1 MVGRFVEPRS
11 VHRSRTANKKGAK
24 RAPFL
29 MADREGF
36 EPPVQSPVRRI
47 SSAVHSTT
55 LPPVRGKG
63 APILNPGSACKGSGR
78 RARAVRYFARHRHR
92 LAGRRR
98 KCRRRALSH
107 PPSSPRTPPD
117 RGALAPDLA
126 PRRGGRVVE
135 CTALEMRHRC
145 KPIGGSNPSLSAISL
160 RRRCRS
166 TTMQALCAPA
176 GLRPSG
182 QHCAYNRNKRRAP
195 SHRLEV
201 RRHVP
206 HSIQG
211 SGPSLLRLTR

>member
-1 MVGRFVEPRS
+1 MAAKPASPLPLTAKPHFPVSRS
-11 VHRSRTANKKGAK
+11 IASGTGPPMCSRVWRSH
-24 RAPFL
+24 PFY
-29 MADREGF
+29 
-36 EPPVQSPVRRI
+36 RRI
-47 SSAVHSTT
+47 SGSW
-55 LPPVRGKG
+55 P
-63 APILNPGSACKGSGR
+63 APRTIKPGS
-78 RARAVRYFARHRHR
+78 RANQHAIRQRCARPVGY
-92 LAGRRR
+92 LDRRR
-98 KCRRRALSH
+98 QRLPGWRRNCRRRALSH

-195 SHRLEV
+195 FHRLEV